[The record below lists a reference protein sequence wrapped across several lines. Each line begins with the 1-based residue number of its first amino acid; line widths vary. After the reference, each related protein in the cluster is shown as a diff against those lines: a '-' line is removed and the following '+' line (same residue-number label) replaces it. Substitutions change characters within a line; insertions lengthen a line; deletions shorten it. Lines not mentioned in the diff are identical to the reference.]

1 MQRKTTHSHTESEHD
16 QGRRRRDDGKH
27 KDLIMPVS
35 PPAIELP
42 DGYGEFLS
50 TIKQRVQ
57 TERLKAVFSANV
69 AQVLMYWDIGKD
81 ILRKQQSAGWGAKVI
96 DRLAADLKNAF
107 PEMEGFSP
115 RNLKYMRTFAASWPD
130 REFMQRTVAQIPW
143 RSNLTLL
150 EKLKDSELRS
160 WYAQQALINGWSKN
174 VLAIQIDTQLHM
186 RVGQSAN
193 NFELTLPPVESD
205 MANQIFKDPYLFDF
219 LGTAEVRRE
228 AELEAKLIEHL
239 EKFLLE
245 LGQGFAFVGRQ
256 VHMEVGDDDFYI
268 DLLFYHLKLRCYVVV
283 ELKAGKFMPGH
294 VSQLTMYMNIVDDVL
309 CHPDDNPSIGLLLV
323 KEKNHTVAKYALAGN
338 TKPIGVAEWE
348 QQITESLPEE
358 LRPNLPAIEEIERE
372 FDNEQDGE

>member
-1 MQRKTTHSHTESEHD
+1 MASNSKAENNQS
-16 QGRRRRDDGKH
+16 RRRRDDGKN
-27 KDLIMPVS
+27 KDLIMPV
-35 PPAIELP
+35 PPTAMELP
-42 DGYGEFLS
+42 DGYGEFFT

-69 AQVLMYWDIGKD
+69 AQILMYWDIGND

-150 EKLKDSELRS
+150 EKLKDPDLRS

-174 VLAIQIDTQLHM
+174 VLAIQIETRLHK
-186 RVGQSAN
+186 RVGQSTN

-219 LGTAEVRRE
+219 LGTAEVRKE

-256 VHMEVGDDDFYI
+256 VHLEVGDDDFYL

-294 VSQLTMYMNIVDDVL
+294 ISQLTMYMNIVDDVL
-309 CHPDDNPSIGLLLV
+309 RHPDDNPSIGLLLV

-348 QQITESLPEE
+348 QQITESLPDD
-358 LRPNLPAIEEIERE
+358 LKPSLPAIEEIERE
-372 FDNEQDGE
+372 FDNEQEVE